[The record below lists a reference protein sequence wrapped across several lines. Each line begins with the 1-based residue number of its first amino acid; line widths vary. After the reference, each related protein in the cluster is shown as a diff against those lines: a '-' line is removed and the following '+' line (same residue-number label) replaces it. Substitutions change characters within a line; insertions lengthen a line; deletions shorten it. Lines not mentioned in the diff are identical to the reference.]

1 MSGIFQLIAY
11 ECARLRGCMYL
22 TKPRLNHRHSERFV
36 SLMNLYEQN
45 YILLKRLLP
54 NVEAMPDYTC
64 IRTVGC
70 LDLHVWIEERAK
82 YTTTLRL
89 SYQFKGV
96 KRNRLS
102 LEPNLTVRIYHDA
115 QTAETMSAI
124 VNGKPRVMRF
134 ASTLEWRWSL
144 NRFLFRW
151 LRYLLHKGYHRQ

>member
-1 MSGIFQLIAY
+1 
-11 ECARLRGCMYL
+11 MYL
-22 TKPRLNHRHSERFV
+22 TRTQSTRLHSERFV

-54 NVEAMPDYTC
+54 NVANMPDYSR
-64 IRTVGC
+64 IQVLGC
-70 LDLHVWIEERAK
+70 LDLHVWVEERAK

-89 SYQFKGV
+89 SYQFNEAK
-96 KRNRLS
+96 KSRAS

-134 ASTLEWRWSL
+134 ASTLQWRWSL

-151 LRYLLHKGYHRQ
+151 LRYLLHKGYRY